1 MNKTTTGA
9 GTIFVLLLQLSF
21 IILKLC
27 NVITW
32 SWVFVLMPLIVLASV
47 WTILLAILV
56 ISLIVE
62 NCTDDE

>member
-1 MNKTTTGA
+1 MNKTTAGA
-9 GTIFVLLLQLSF
+9 GTIFVILLQLAF

-32 SWVFVLMPLIVLASV
+32 SWVFVLMPLIVYTGV
-47 WTILLAILV
+47 WLILLIILV

-62 NCTDDE
+62 DMDK

>member
-9 GTIFVLLLQLSF
+9 GTIFVILLQIAF

-32 SWVFVLMPLIVLASV
+32 SWVLVLMPLIVLACI
-47 WTILLAILV
+47 WTILLAIFV
-56 ISLIVE
+56 ISLIIG
-62 NCTDDE
+62 DSD

>member
-9 GTIFVLLLQLSF
+9 GTIFVILLQIAF

-32 SWVFVLMPLIVLASV
+32 SWVFVLMPIIVLAGV
-47 WTILLAILV
+47 WVILLAILV
-56 ISLIVE
+56 ISLII
-62 NCTDDE
+62 

>member
-9 GTIFVLLLQLSF
+9 GTIFVILLQLAF

-32 SWVFVLMPLIVLASV
+32 SWVFVLMPLIVLTGV
-47 WTILLAILV
+47 WVILLAILV
-56 ISLIVE
+56 ISLIIGDME
-62 NCTDDE
+62 

>member
-9 GTIFVLLLQLSF
+9 GTIFVILLQLAF

-32 SWVFVLMPLIVLASV
+32 SWVLVMMPLIVLACV

-56 ISLIVE
+56 VSLIIG
-62 NCTDDE
+62 DMDR